1 MSGHT
6 HSHSHTPDRHT
17 ARPVPQRAR
26 WSVLG
31 ASAFQRVLCVL
42 PLLLLL
48 WGGVWWAL
56 KGAA

>member
-6 HSHSHTPDRHT
+6 HSHSHDHAPVT
-17 ARPVPQRAR
+17 ARPTAR
-26 WSVLG
+26 WSLLG
-31 ASAFQRVLCVL
+31 ASAFQRLLCVL

-56 KGAA
+56 REAA